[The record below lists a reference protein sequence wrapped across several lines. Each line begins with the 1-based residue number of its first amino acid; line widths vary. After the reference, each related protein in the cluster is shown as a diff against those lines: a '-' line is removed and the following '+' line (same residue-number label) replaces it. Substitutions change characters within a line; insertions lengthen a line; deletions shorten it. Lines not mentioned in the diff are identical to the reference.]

1 MRGVIG
7 RPPLTMS
14 LFLSTVA
21 QRHAAEFIIMVMD
34 QAGWHIAS
42 ALEMPHNLHSVLL
55 PPYSPEINPAEHIWK
70 ALRDDCCANTVFAS
84 LDTADKA
91 LSAGLLALES
101 DPSRMQSL
109 VGFKWILSISLNAK

>member
-42 ALEMPHNLHSVLL
+42 ALEVPHNLHSVLL
-55 PPYSPEINPAEHIWK
+55 PPYNPEINPAEHIWK
-70 ALRDDCCANTVFAS
+70 ALRDDCCANTVSPAW
-84 LDTADKA
+84 TPQTKR
-91 LSAGLLALES
+91 SARVCWHSNPIPLACKVWS
-101 DPSRMQSL
+101 DSNGYFL
-109 VGFKWILSISLNAK
+109 YH